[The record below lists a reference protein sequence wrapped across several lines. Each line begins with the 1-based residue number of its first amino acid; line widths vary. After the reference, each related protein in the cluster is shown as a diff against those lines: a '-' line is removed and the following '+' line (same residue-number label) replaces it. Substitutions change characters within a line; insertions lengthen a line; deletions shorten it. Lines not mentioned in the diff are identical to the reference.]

1 MMDILTILKAHWGII
16 LTLAGLLAS
25 VFWLKMDSRYV
36 KKSDFSAL
44 REEVNKTNHR
54 VDEIDNEL
62 LHLPSAKDVTD
73 LRIAVVEMKGET
85 QALRTEVKGLAHQV
99 QLLIEKEVS
108 KK

>member
-1 MMDILTILKAHWGII
+1 MIEVLDTLTAHWGII

-36 KKSDFSAL
+36 KKSDFSEL
-44 REEVNKTNHR
+44 KETVTKTTHR
-54 VDEIDNEL
+54 VDEVENEL
-62 LHLPSAKDVTD
+62 LHLPSSKDVTD

-85 QALRTEVKGLAHQV
+85 QALRTEVKGLSHQV